1 MQATGSFDAAD
12 LEKVFIEATE
22 AALARAKELGK
33 VKP

>member
-1 MQATGSFDAAD
+1 MQATGTFDAAN
-12 LEKVFIEATE
+12 LEQVFLEATE